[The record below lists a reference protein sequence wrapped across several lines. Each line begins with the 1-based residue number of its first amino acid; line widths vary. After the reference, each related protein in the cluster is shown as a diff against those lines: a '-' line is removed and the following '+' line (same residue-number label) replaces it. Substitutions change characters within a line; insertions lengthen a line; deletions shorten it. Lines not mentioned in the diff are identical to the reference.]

1 MIKTDEQ
8 YYYKIINTKTGD
20 DYYAKCDLPVKADKL
35 CELLGLNDYRAETI
49 SKEEYYA
56 EADDEGDDTA

>member
-1 MIKTDEQ
+1 MADE
-8 YYYKIINTKTGD
+8 YYYRIINISTGD

-35 CELLGLNDYRAETI
+35 CEILGLDGYRAEVI

-56 EADDEGDDTA
+56 EADEGDDE

>member
-1 MIKTDEQ
+1 MADE
-8 YYYKIINTKTGD
+8 YYYRIINISTGD

-35 CELLGLNDYRAETI
+35 CEILGLDGYRAETI

-56 EADDEGDDTA
+56 EADEGDNE